1 LAVSATV
8 GEGVASTGGKQ
19 GVVVRLTGLLSQP
32 PSAKR
37 TVSHVEVRHH
47 NLSRETPV
55 IYFVD

>member
-1 LAVSATV
+1 MSATV

-37 TVSHVEVRHH
+37 TVSHVEVRHRD
-47 NLSRETPV
+47 LSRETPV